1 MISEQLSSLTDF
13 SNPFTVYLYVMIV
26 ALLIR
31 SRLVLLPLVRVY
43 KRYTI
48 TISNQKV
55 GRIPIRGILS
65 NLRLFKRESSISGIE
80 GFLAMEALLAL
91 APMLAAFFIR
101 LSLGSPTIDIWDS
114 TTLVVL
120 FVVFGVWFLV
130 HIKRSIDIRDAI
142 GTLEKWYS
150 HPIIVS
156 TGLNTA
162 IWSRRRLIE
171 LSKIGLPLATEALD
185 PISPQYLQDTITWT
199 AIGARTTES
208 QTHREMSSGLSSP
221 VGFKNGTDG
230 SLDVAVN
237 AMKSVVSGHAFLGI
251 NPQGQVAITKTKGN
265 QYGHVVLRGG
275 GGKPNYDSVSVTL
288 CEQALEKANLPTNIV
303 IDCSHAN
310 SNKDHNVQPLVLDDI
325 THQIKDGNRS
335 ICGVMIESNI
345 NEGNQSIPDDLSQLK
360 YGVSVT
366 DACIS
371 WESTEKSLKKMAD
384 TLSGHLQNRRV

>member
-1 MISEQLSSLTDF
+1 MLAEQISSLADF

-31 SRLVLLPLVRVY
+31 SRLVLLPLIRVY

-101 LSLGSPTIDIWDS
+101 LSLGSPTIDIWES
-114 TTLVVL
+114 TTLVIL
-120 FVVFGVWFLV
+120 FVVFGVWLLV

-156 TGLNTA
+156 SGLNTA

-171 LSKIGLPLATEALD
+171 LSKIEIPEYIEYPDTHFEKMLVSAQEDGKKSFDADAAKQNIKQIGEKLKIAAKNTQTRIKQSAKEISEKATIKLDAHVQKKVDSVIGFSSSRAISFVGHLVVVLGPLA
-185 PISPQYLQDTITWT
+185 
-199 AIGARTTES
+199 AIY
-208 QTHREMSSGLSSP
+208 GL
-221 VGFKNGTDG
+221 N
-230 SLDVAVN
+230 
-237 AMKSVVSGHAFLGI
+237 
-251 NPQGQVAITKTKGN
+251 
-265 QYGHVVLRGG
+265 
-275 GGKPNYDSVSVTL
+275 
-288 CEQALEKANLPTNIV
+288 
-303 IDCSHAN
+303 
-310 SNKDHNVQPLVLDDI
+310 
-325 THQIKDGNRS
+325 
-335 ICGVMIESNI
+335 
-345 NEGNQSIPDDLSQLK
+345 
-360 YGVSVT
+360 
-366 DACIS
+366 
-371 WESTEKSLKKMAD
+371 
-384 TLSGHLQNRRV
+384 